1 MSRLSSPSAD
11 DSGRIEAYCP
21 SCDRSYP
28 ADVTVC
34 PKDGQATVKLGA
46 GRDALIGKDILGR
59 FVLKERIGAG
69 GMGTV
74 YRAWQHSVGREVAVK
89 VIDPRHGSDL
99 VAAKRFLREVKLASR
114 LSQPNVVTVMDFGQT
129 DDGLLFLVMELL
141 RGRTLAR
148 VLREDGAFPV
158 DRMVRV
164 GIQLCDA
171 LDAAHRLSIVH
182 RDLKPGN
189 VMILDEPRGRDFVKV
204 LDFGLAKSLGHED
217 GSTVTHS
224 GMVFG
229 TPRYMPPEAV
239 LGGDIDA
246 RSDLYSLGVILHEL
260 LSGRAAF
267 EAHSVSAVLSRQL
280 EGQPPPLPA
289 HVPPVVENVIKR
301 LLEKEPGDRFRSAAD
316 AREMLLALSELRTA
330 SGPMPVVSAP
340 ALARAVSPALEDAV
354 LGDLRSL
361 ARSGDGTAAV
371 TAPVEVGRIRVVKR
385 SRKLWLAGGAAA
397 AALLLGGGGYALLG
411 LWADPAPPAASP
423 PAPPPPA
430 AVPPP
435 PAPEPAR
442 AEPAPARVEQPA
454 EEIAPLRI
462 RHRKKSAARPARA
475 AAEPARK
482 PPLKQTPPKTE
493 YPF

>member
-11 DSGRIEAYCP
+11 DSGRVEAYCP

-28 ADVTVC
+28 ADVTTC
-34 PKDGQATVKLGA
+34 PKDGQPTVQLGA

-148 VLREDGAFPV
+148 VLREDGAFAV
-158 DRMVRV
+158 DRAVRV

-204 LDFGLAKSLGHED
+204 LDFGLAKSLGHDD

-239 LGGDIDA
+239 LGGEVDA

-267 EAHSVSAVLSRQL
+267 EAHSVSAVLSRQVD
-280 EGQPPPLPA
+280 GQPPPLPA

-301 LLEKEPGDRFRSAAD
+301 LLEKDPDDRFRSAAD
-316 AREMLLALSELRTA
+316 AREMLLALAELRSP
-330 SGPMPVVSAP
+330 SGPVPTVSAP
-340 ALARAVSPALEDAV
+340 ALARSVVPSPGEAVI
-354 LGDLRSL
+354 GDLRAL
-361 ARSGDGTAAV
+361 ARTGAGAAVV
-371 TAPVEVGRIRVVKR
+371 TAPVEVGRIRIVKR
-385 SRKLWLAGGAAA
+385 ARRLWLALGGATTI
-397 AALLLGGGGYALLG
+397 LVLGAGTYALLG
-411 LWADPAPPAASP
+411 RTPD
-423 PAPPPPA
+423 PPPPVTPA
-430 AVPPP
+430 AVTPAATPILPPP
-435 PAPEPAR
+435 SPELTRPEPPAPAR
-442 AEPAPARVEQPA
+442 AEAT

-462 RHRKKSAARPARA
+462 RHRKKPAAPHRPARPSV
-475 AAEPARK
+475 EPARK
-482 PPLKQTPPKTE
+482 APSKTKTE

>member
-1 MSRLSSPSAD
+1 MSRVSSPSAD
-11 DSGRIEAYCP
+11 DSGRVEAYCP

-34 PKDGQATVKLGA
+34 PKDGQATVQLGA
-46 GRDALIGKDILGR
+46 GRDALVGKDILGR

-148 VLREDGAFPV
+148 VLREDGAFTV

-164 GIQLCDA
+164 GISLCDA

-267 EAHSVSAVLSRQL
+267 EAHSVSAVLSRQVD
-280 EGQPPPLPA
+280 GQPPPLPA

-301 LLEKEPGDRFRSAAD
+301 LLEKDPDDRFRSAAD
-316 AREMLLALSELRTA
+316 AREMLLALAELRSP
-330 SGPMPVVSAP
+330 SGPVPTVAAP
-340 ALARAVSPALEDAV
+340 ALARSLDQVV
-354 LGDLRSL
+354 IGDLRAL
-361 ARSGDGTAAV
+361 ARAGDGTAAV

-385 SRKLWLAGGAAA
+385 SRKRWIVLGCVAS
-397 AALLLGGGGYALLG
+397 ALLLGGAGYAW
-411 LWADPAPPAASP
+411 LWRSLEPPAARAAAATA
-423 PAPPPPA
+423 PAQVALPS
-430 AVPPP
+430 
-435 PAPEPAR
+435 
-442 AEPAPARVEQPA
+442 EPAPAAPAPVRAEAPA

-462 RHRKKSAARPARA
+462 RHKKKVARPRST
-475 AAEPARK
+475 AEPGRK
-482 PPLKQTPPKTE
+482 PPLKQTPAKAE